1 MLQEEEKFWIFL
13 KNIVYIQKNFLS
25 ILLLFKVKQYIEL
38 NYRNPYI

>member
-1 MLQEEEKFWIFL
+1 MLWDVEKFSIFL
-13 KNIVYIQKNFLS
+13 KNIVYIIKNLLP